1 MTPARQ
7 CRTCSCRISRYNT
20 NTEDYCEPC
29 RRESPVGPPPKL
41 TAPPPAIWEL
51 PDIRAAV
58 AALDFGR
65 ISRLVRTHTG
75 FTQRELATM
84 TGISQ
89 NFLSQL
95 ENGRRR
101 LSDTQKAS
109 RFLDG
114 LEAPKGLLPAS
125 ITDDPQ
131 PRAGHCNPHE
141 SIRRAATES
150 LDFADFITPAN
161 TDDDLLA
168 FFYDTLARIATD
180 YVHRPVLPLL
190 DDIVEIR
197 NRLFTLLRGRQNPQ
211 HTRELYFLAGT
222 SCLLLAHASQNL
234 GDSTAALAQI
244 RTANVCAHQADHR
257 PLRAWTAGTAAL
269 ITEWSTRSGRALE
282 LIDQAAALAPAGQS
296 RIRIAAI
303 EARTAARNG
312 DHRRSTTALHRMR
325 MAQEE
330 APEADGLSVF
340 GGILTFPQ
348 AKQDYYAGATHT
360 LLGSHDEAE
369 HYAARAIEQYVHG
382 PPEAR
387 SYGDEAL
394 ATIDVIIA
402 RLAQGDIETALP
414 ALHTIL
420 SLPAECRIQQLGHSI
435 QKVTEMLRKPA
446 ILPNPAAREV
456 LELVH
461 NYQVLGTAALPSVR

>member
-7 CRTCSCRISRYNT
+7 CRTCSCRISRYNAA
-20 NTEDYCEPC
+20 DYCAPC
-29 RRESPVGPPPKL
+29 LRNRPGCTPPRT
-41 TAPPPAIWEL
+41 TAPPPPDIWEL

-58 AALDFGR
+58 VDRNFGR
-65 ISRLVRTHTG
+65 ISHLVRTYTG
-75 FTQRELATM
+75 LTQHELATM

-95 ENGRRR
+95 ENGKRR
-101 LSDTQKAS
+101 LSDRQRAA
-109 RFLDG
+109 RFFDG
-114 LEAPKGLLPAS
+114 LGVPHGLVSAS
-125 ITDDPQ
+125 VTDDFQ
-131 PRAGHCNPHE
+131 PRTEHRDPHE

-168 FFYDTLARIATD
+168 FLYDTLARIATD
-180 YVHRPVLPLL
+180 YVHKPVLLLL
-190 DDIVEIR
+190 DDIVDVR
-197 NRLFTLLRGRQNPQ
+197 NRVFSLLRGRQKPQ

-234 GDSTAALAQI
+234 GDSSAALAQI
-244 RTANVCAHQADHR
+244 RTANACALQADHR

-269 ITEWSTRSGRALE
+269 IAEWSTPSGRALE
-282 LIDQAAALAPAGQS
+282 MIDQAAALAPAGQS

-312 DHRRSTTALHRMR
+312 DQPRSTAALHRMKL
-325 MAQEE
+325 AQEE
-330 APEADGLSVF
+330 TPEADGLSVF

-360 LLGSHDEAE
+360 LLGSHDEALY
-369 HYAARAIEQYVHG
+369 YAIRAIDQYVHG

-387 SYGDEAL
+387 SYGDESL

-414 ALHTIL
+414 ALHAIL
-420 SLPAECRIQQLGHSI
+420 SLPAERRIQQLGHSI
-435 QKVTEMLRKPA
+435 QRVTEMLRKPA
-446 ILPNPAAREV
+446 ILSNPAAREV

-461 NYQVLGTAALPSVR
+461 HYQVLGTAALPSVR